1 MAKEIEPAPKQ
12 KIPGLAVIYLRGL
25 RSFVLDKY
33 NKLSMPDK
41 LERMLQL
48 VGDFFDVK
56 NDPEQLSVT
65 EEVMEK
71 LKKIHPST
79 ISEYNEGDG
88 PIVWILLIP
97 TTEAVMNRFLKKEIS
112 ETQLLNETK
121 PGVKYEAIYLCSASV
136 LPEYRRKGLAKQ
148 VGNKAIHEIMKDH
161 PIKALYYWAFSPEGQ
176 ALAEK
181 AAKELKLPLY
191 KR

>member
-1 MAKEIEPAPKQ
+1 MAK
-12 KIPGLAVIYLRGL
+12 
-25 RSFVLDKY
+25 S
-33 NKLSMPDK
+33 DK

-48 VGDFFDVK
+48 VAEFFDVK

-71 LKKIHPST
+71 LNKIHPST
-79 ISEYNEGDG
+79 MSEYSEGDG

-112 ETQLLNETK
+112 ETELLNETK
-121 PGVKYEAIYLCSASV
+121 PGDKYDAIYLCSASV
-136 LPEYRRKGLAKQ
+136 LSEYRRKGLAKQ
-148 VGNKAIHEIMKDH
+148 VGIKAIHEIMKDH
-161 PIKALYYWAFSPEGQ
+161 KIKALFYWSFSPEGQ

-181 AAKELKLPLY
+181 AAKELSLPLY

>member
-1 MAKEIEPAPKQ
+1 MA
-12 KIPGLAVIYLRGL
+12 
-25 RSFVLDKY
+25 
-33 NKLSMPDK
+33 DK

-48 VGDFFDVK
+48 VGEFFDVK
-56 NDPEQLSVT
+56 NDPEQLSVN
-65 EEVMEK
+65 EEVIEK
-71 LKKIHPST
+71 LHKIHPST
-79 ISEYNEGDG
+79 MSEYNEGDG

-112 ETQLLNETK
+112 ETQLLDETN
-121 PGVKYEAIYLCSASV
+121 PGEKYDTIYLCSASV

-148 VGNKAIHEIMKDH
+148 VGGKAIREIMKDH
-161 PIKALYYWAFSPEGQ
+161 KIKALFYWSFSPEGQ

-181 AAKELKLPLY
+181 AARELNLPLY